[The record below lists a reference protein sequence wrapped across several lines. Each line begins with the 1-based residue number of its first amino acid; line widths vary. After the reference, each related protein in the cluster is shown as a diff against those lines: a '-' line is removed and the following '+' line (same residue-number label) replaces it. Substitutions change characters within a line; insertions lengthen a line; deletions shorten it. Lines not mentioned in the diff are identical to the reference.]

1 MSTRT
6 FIALVLSL
14 PSKNKTVRMRIWR
27 ALHGIGC
34 GVLRDGVY
42 LLPAGAAQA
51 SDFVGL
57 ESDVKAA
64 GGFAMTVELN
74 LKTSTQ
80 FDLIRKLFDRT
91 SEYTSLV
98 AQINAAKKSLTRM
111 GQPRADTLVK
121 RLRRSF
127 QEIVK
132 TDFYHGQ
139 ANRQAQDALADL
151 ESAVPRLFSSD
162 EPHKAK
168 GRIRRLD
175 PVRYQGRVWATR
187 KNPWIDRLASAWL
200 IKRFI
205 DRKARF
211 RWLDKPK
218 DRPKGALGFDFDGA
232 DFTHIE
238 NRVTFEVL
246 LASFGLDNDEA
257 LASIGQAV
265 HFLDIGGIPVADAK
279 GLETIL
285 RGIQAKVRSDD
296 KMALEAMKVFDLFYS
311 AYGKKKAG

>member
-1 MSTRT
+1 VTRR

-42 LLPAGAAQA
+42 LLPAGSAQVTG
-51 SDFVGL
+51 FVEL

-74 LKTSTQ
+74 LRTSAQ
-80 FDLIRKLFDRT
+80 FEWVRKLFDRT
-91 SEYTSLV
+91 NEYVSLV
-98 AQINAAKKSLTRM
+98 ARIVAAKKSLTRL
-111 GQPRADTLVK
+111 GQPRADTLAT
-121 RLRRSF
+121 RLRSSF

-132 TDFYHGQ
+132 IDFYPGQ
-139 ANRQAQDALADL
+139 ANRQAKDALADL
-151 ESAVPRLFSSD
+151 ESAVRRLFSSD
-162 EPHKAK
+162 EPNKAK
-168 GRIRRLD
+168 SRIRRLS
-175 PVRYQGRVWATR
+175 PARYQRRVWATR

-211 RWLDKPK
+211 RWIDKPE
-218 DRPKGALGFDFDGA
+218 DRPKGALGFDFNGA
-232 DFTHIE
+232 DFTHVG

-246 LASFGLDNDEA
+246 LASFGLDCDPA
-257 LASIGQAV
+257 LSRLAATI

-279 GLETIL
+279 GLELIL
-285 RGIQAKVRSDD
+285 KGARDSARSDD
-296 KMALEAMKVFDLFYS
+296 ALALAAARVFDHMYS
-311 AYGKKKAG
+311 AYQSA